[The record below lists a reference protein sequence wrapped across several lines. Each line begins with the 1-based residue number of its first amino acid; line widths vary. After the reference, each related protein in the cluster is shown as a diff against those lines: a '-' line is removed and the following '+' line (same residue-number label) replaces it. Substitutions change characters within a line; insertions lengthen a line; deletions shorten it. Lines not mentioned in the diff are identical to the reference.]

1 MPVSQERRQQ
11 RETLGAQKGGKF
23 AELGGKRGGGGYKV
37 DFLGDDGGCLGG
49 IEKDCPLPILSLACP

>member
-37 DFLGDDGGCLGG
+37 DFLGDD
-49 IEKDCPLPILSLACP
+49 EAAWEV